1 MYYDDYCEDEYEP
14 TVEELEEMDGMENT
28 DVKVGAEEL
37 EIKFNTENFAA
48 GIVSA
53 VTAAVKKNLYN
64 EIVAEIKKEVLKDM
78 KETIHNQA
86 NAVIKE
92 IIDEYVNTEKIKIGG
107 NGFWDNEPLREYSMR
122 EYAKKCIADA
132 IKKQEFRVVTGVE
145 KNRYGEVRAKTE
157 KFDFDTYIRSELAIG
172 SDIKE
177 FIDKQIA
184 EVRDNVN
191 KGVKDMFDSSTK
203 AMLSESVLKL
213 LMANDT
219 YKKIESNIACIASR
233 TEEG

>member
-1 MYYDDYCEDEYEP
+1 MSYEDYYEDYEP
-14 TVEELEEMDGMENT
+14 TEEEMEEMDGMENT
-28 DVKVGAEEL
+28 KVRAGAEEL

-48 GIVSA
+48 GIISA
-53 VTAAVKKNLYN
+53 VKAEVKKNLYE
-64 EIVAEIKKEVLKDM
+64 EIVAEIKKEILDDM

-86 NAVIKE
+86 NAIIKE

-107 NGFWDNEPLREYSMR
+107 NSFWDNEPVQEYSMR

-132 IKKQEFRVVTGVE
+132 IKEGEFRVVTSTE
-145 KNRYGEVRAKTE
+145 KERNGRIRARTE
-157 KFDFDTYIRSELAIG
+157 KFSFDTYIRSELAIG
-172 SDIKE
+172 NDIKD

-184 EVRDNVN
+184 EVRDTVN
-191 KGVKDMFDSSTK
+191 SGVKEMFDSSTK

-219 YKKIESNIACIASR
+219 YRKIESNIACIASR
-233 TEEG
+233 TEE

>member
-1 MYYDDYCEDEYEP
+1 MSYYDDYDEDYEP
-14 TVEELEEMDGMENT
+14 SQEEMEEMDGMENT
-28 DVKVGAEEL
+28 DVNVKPEEL

-53 VTAAVKKNLYN
+53 VVSAVKKNLYD
-64 EIVAEIKKEVLKDM
+64 EIVAEIKKEVLDDM
-78 KETIHNQA
+78 KETICNQA
-86 NAVIKE
+86 NAIIKE
-92 IIDEYVNTEKIKIGG
+92 IIDEYVNTERIKIGG
-107 NGFWDNEPLREYSMR
+107 NSFWDDEPIQEYSMR

-132 IKKQEFRVVTGVE
+132 IKNQEFRVVTSVE
-145 KNRYGEVRAKTE
+145 KDRYGEVRARTE
-157 KFDFDTYIRSELAIG
+157 EFDFDTYIRSGLAIG
-172 SDIKE
+172 NDIKE

-233 TEEG
+233 TEE

>member
-1 MYYDDYCEDEYEP
+1 MSYEDYCEDYEP
-14 TVEELEEMDGMENT
+14 TEEEMEEMDGMENT
-28 DVKVGAEEL
+28 EVRVKAEEL

-48 GIVSA
+48 GIISA
-53 VTAAVKKNLYN
+53 VKVEVKKNLYE
-64 EIVAEIKKEVLKDM
+64 EIVAEIKKEILDDM
-78 KETIHNQA
+78 KETIYNQA
-86 NAVIKE
+86 NAIIKE

-107 NGFWDNEPLREYSMR
+107 NSFWDNEPVQEYSMR

-132 IKKQEFRVVTGVE
+132 IKEGEFRVVTSTE
-145 KNRYGEVRAKTE
+145 KERNGRIRARTE
-157 KFDFDTYIRSELAIG
+157 KFSFDTYIRSELAIG
-172 SDIKE
+172 NDIKD

-184 EVRDNVN
+184 EVRDTVN
-191 KGVKDMFDSSTK
+191 SGVKEMFDSSTK

-233 TEEG
+233 TEE